1 MREYYIVML
10 EMDDHLRI
18 MCIKEQRTVAESV
31 EGLEEVLLDDSKPE
45 RITRIGTL
53 ASLLVRQALLT
64 FLRENQDVF
73 AWSHE
78 DMPRIDPTTIIHKL
92 NMSPSFSPICQKKR
106 VFTQERDKAIA
117 EKVCK
122 LQEANFI

>member
-31 EGLEEVLLDDSKPE
+31 EGLEEVLLDDSKLE

-53 ASLLVRQALLT
+53 ASLPFRQALPT
-64 FLRENQDVF
+64 FLREN
-73 AWSHE
+73 
-78 DMPRIDPTTIIHKL
+78 
-92 NMSPSFSPICQKKR
+92 
-106 VFTQERDKAIA
+106 
-117 EKVCK
+117 
-122 LQEANFI
+122 